1 MSDDLVKD
9 IQSAVETAYAELLKT
24 KPDAKLDRSML
35 YKDSY
40 ILKVNS
46 SIEALIEVGAPHL
59 KGADLVKMWAN
70 NAYSMGDMKG
80 ANNRA
85 FRIVSAW
92 NNKVVHGPKIP
103 FDESGYLQMIKSG
116 SVRPA
121 TKVEPSKSEPEPK
134 VPKSEPVPEPET
146 QPDPPADVGE
156 GVQGAI
162 FDSDTLMEFYEDE
175 PEVVIQT
182 VPAKPEPEPEPESE
196 PESYDYRALAERI
209 KETGNVSKY
218 LPVATHL
225 LMQGHNVIL
234 EGDAGLGKTYLAECV
249 AKVLQTDL
257 HIVPSPQMASDVLG
271 FANAL
276 GEYSSVAFTRGYE
289 NGGIILMDEPD
300 RGVQEAIIVANSA
313 LANGYMDIPTKGTVY
328 KNVNTR
334 IICAMNTNGMGATEE
349 YNTAV
354 KMDASF
360 LSRFFVLRVEWEHD
374 VAMKLAH
381 DDAEIV
387 EFIEDFRQSRATF
400 ENMKGA
406 ILGYREVIN
415 LSKISTDPVAMPSLV
430 SMMGALEKCTI
441 GIDDLKKVL
450 GRMEHTSNRYCKM
463 LRAYANGYNDTN
475 AYIASIESF
484 ADDIIRWFNDGE

>member
-1 MSDDLVKD
+1 MSDNLVKD
-9 IQSAVETAYAELLKT
+9 IQSAVETAYAEILKNN
-24 KPDAKLDRSML
+24 PSAKLDRAML

-40 ILKVNS
+40 VLKVNS
-46 SIEALIEVGAPHL
+46 SIEALIEAGAPHL

-121 TKVEPSKSEPEPK
+121 TKVEPSKPEPEPK

-146 QPDPPADVGE
+146 QPDPPAEEVE
-156 GVQGAI
+156 GVDGAI
-162 FDSDTLMEFYEDE
+162 FDSETLLEFYEDE
-175 PEVVIQT
+175 PEVIIQT
-182 VPAKPEPEPEPESE
+182 VPEEPSEESKPAPTKQVS
-196 PESYDYRALAERI
+196 LKTIAERI
-209 KETGNVSKY
+209 TQTKNTSKY
-218 LPVATHL
+218 LPVATYL
-225 LMQGHNVIL
+225 LLRGYNVIL
-234 EGDAGLGKTYLAECV
+234 EGDAGLGKTYLAECI
-249 AKVLQTDL
+249 AKVLDIEL
-257 HIVPSPQMASDVLG
+257 DIVPSPQMASDVLG

-276 GEYSSVAFTRGYE
+276 GKYSGVAFTRGYE
-289 NGGIILMDEPD
+289 NGGLILMDEPD
-300 RGVQEAIIVANSA
+300 RGVQEAIIAVNSA
-313 LANGYMDIPTKGTVY
+313 LANGFMDVPTKGTVY
-328 KNVNTR
+328 KNENTR

-360 LSRFFVLRVEWEHD
+360 LSRFFVLKVEWEHD
-374 VAMKLAH
+374 VAMKLA
-381 DDAEIV
+381 DGDAEII

-415 LSKISTDPVAMPSLV
+415 LTKISTDPVAMPSLV
-430 SMMGALEKCTI
+430 SMMGALDKCTI
-441 GIDDLKKVL
+441 GVDDLKKIV

-484 ADDIIRWFNDGE
+484 ADDIMRWLNDGE

>member
-1 MSDDLVKD
+1 MSDNLVKD
-9 IQSAVETAYAELLKT
+9 IQNAVETAYAEILKNN
-24 KPDAKLDRSML
+24 PSAKLDRGAL

-40 ILKVNS
+40 VLKVNS
-46 SIEALIEVGAPHL
+46 SIEALIEAGAPHL
-59 KGADLVKMWAN
+59 KGADLVQMWAN

-103 FDESGYLQMIKSG
+103 FDESGYLQMIKNG

-121 TKVEPSKSEPEPK
+121 TKVEPSKSEPKPK

-146 QPDPPADVGE
+146 QPDPPAEVGE
-156 GVQGAI
+156 GVDGAI
-162 FDSDTLMEFYEDE
+162 FDSETIMEFYEDE
-175 PEVVIQT
+175 PEVIIQT
-182 VPAKPEPEPEPESE
+182 VPAESSEESEPEPEPEP
-196 PESYDYRALAERI
+196 YDYRALAQRI
-209 KETGNVSKY
+209 RESGNISKY
-218 LPVATHL
+218 LPVATNL
-225 LMQGHNVIL
+225 ILQGYNVIL
-234 EGDAGLGKTYLAECV
+234 EGDAGLGKTYLAECIS
-249 AKVLQTDL
+249 KVLQTDL
-257 HIVPSPQMASDVLG
+257 HIVPSPQMASDILG
-271 FANAL
+271 FANAM

-289 NGGIILMDEPD
+289 NGGVILMDEPD

-313 LANGYMDIPTKGTVY
+313 LANGYMDVPTKGTVY
-328 KNVNTR
+328 KNEGTR
-334 IICAMNTNGMGATEE
+334 VICAMNTNGMGATEE

-360 LSRFFVLRVEWEHD
+360 LSRFFVLKVEWEHD

-415 LSKISTDPVAMPSLV
+415 LARISAEPVPMPSLI
-430 SMMGALEKCTI
+430 SMMGAVDKCAI
-441 GIDDLKKVL
+441 GVDDLKKIV
-450 GRMEHTSNRYCKM
+450 GRMEHTSNRWFKM
-463 LRAYANGYNDTN
+463 LKSYANGYDDVN
-475 AYIASIESF
+475 AYIASIETY
-484 ADDIIRWFNDGE
+484 ADAIMKRWDND